1 MDYFL
6 FIATYALISILPGIN
21 MMFAMSIGLSF
32 GLKKAMFAIL
42 GLTVS
47 LAILSFICGV
57 GIGALI
63 VKIPVFA
70 ILIKI
75 LGGAYL
81 FYTSYKI
88 YKSST
93 NLTLQTIPNLNN
105 KELFIQGFICT
116 MANPKAWIFIGALL
130 PKFLDNQNIL
140 NTRLFILIAIMT
152 VIECCSLMLY
162 AIGGAAFRKFMSDK
176 LSIISKFSA
185 VLIALV
191 AILLIFE

>member
-32 GLKKAMFAIL
+32 GLKKALIAIFGLLISL
-42 GLTVS
+42 G
-47 LAILSFICGV
+47 ILSFICGV
-57 GIGALI
+57 GIGVLI
-63 VKIPVFA
+63 VKIPIFMF
-70 ILIKI
+70 LIKI

-81 FYTSYKI
+81 LYMSYKI

-93 NLTLQTIPNLNN
+93 NLTLQTIPNLSK
-105 KELFIQGFICT
+105 KELFTQGFICN

-130 PKFLDNQNIL
+130 PKFLDSH
-140 NTRLFILIAIMT
+140 F
-152 VIECCSLMLY
+152 CSLMIY
-162 AIGGAAFRKFMSDK
+162 ATGGAAFRKFMSDK
-176 LSIISKFSA
+176 ISIISKFSA
-185 VLIALV
+185 ILIALV